1 MLSQPHPFPF
11 PDLILC
17 CRRSAGS
24 GFLAPKPPLN
34 SRGAQ
39 SQLLGVRRATEII
52 RCSSVLPAD
61 YESHGHH
68 AGGLRTQLS
77 KDQFQHRVGEYLGG
91 LAFAKNFQRILSGL
105 ICRPLSTQ
113 QLLSSQALLYFALSK
128 NPAVCERAVRRIER
142 LGDFIISYF
151 LSEVRH
157 KEPSTLS
164 CIPEHPATQ
173 GCLRGK
179 PGCT

>member
-1 MLSQPHPFPF
+1 MLSQPRPF

-17 CRRSAGS
+17 CRRSAHS
-24 GFLAPKPPLN
+24 SFLAPKPPLN

-77 KDQFQHRVGEYLGG
+77 QHQCQHRVGEYVEG

-113 QLLSSQALLYFALSK
+113 QLLSSQVMLDFAVSK
-128 NPAVCERAVRRIER
+128 DSAVRESAVRRIER

-151 LSEVRH
+151 VSEVRH

-173 GCLRGK
+173 GCL
-179 PGCT
+179 

>member
-17 CRRSAGS
+17 CRRSARS

-34 SRGAQ
+34 FRGAQ
-39 SQLLGVRRATEII
+39 SHLLGVRRATEII

-61 YESHGHH
+61 YESHGPH
-68 AGGLRTQLS
+68 AGGLRMQLS
-77 KDQFQHRVGEYLGG
+77 QQQCQHRVGEYLGG
-91 LAFAKNFQRILSGL
+91 LAFAKNFQRILSGHG
-105 ICRPLSTQ
+105 CRPLSTQ
-113 QLLSSQALLYFALSK
+113 QLLSSQVLLDFVRSK
-128 NPAVCERAVRRIER
+128 NPAVRERAVRRIER
-142 LGDFIISYF
+142 LIAFIL
-151 LSEVRH
+151 LSFVTEVRH

-164 CIPEHPATQ
+164 CISEHPATQ

-179 PGCT
+179 PRCT